1 MTLMSKI
8 CGVSTSTVLDY
19 IINHPYSPAL
29 IGFIVNFSKSK
40 RYVKN
45 DKLKKLLIIDKKK
58 CKFVAVLVKP
68 DNNDL
73 EKIKDLPFD
82 YYQIYD
88 CNPEEIKFIK
98 EKYNKKI
105 ISAITVE
112 KKEDV
117 SKYKNFVSISDI
129 ILFDS
134 KGYEKSLS
142 YDHNLLN
149 EVPNNINKM
158 IAGNIQFDDD
168 IEKFR
173 NICKY
178 IDISGG
184 LETSGIKDISKI
196 DIFLKKIK
204 QLNNETKKRYPINRS
219 T

>member
-40 RYVKN
+40 RYIKN
-45 DKLKKLLIIDKKK
+45 EKLKKLLIIDKKK

-73 EKIKDLPFD
+73 EKIKNLPFD

-98 EKYNKKI
+98 KKYNKKI

-117 SKYKNFVSISDI
+117 SKYKNFVSISDM

-196 DIFLKKIK
+196 DIFLNKIK